1 MQIGNYTIS
10 STSPVFI
17 IAELSANHNG
27 SLDTAIET
35 IRAAKRA
42 GANAIKFQTYTADT
56 ITIDSKKED
65 FLIKGTIW
73 EGRNLHDLYS
83 EAFTPMGV
91 ARTIVRRGK
100 RRRIGMF
107 FIPI

>member
-17 IAELSANHNG
+17 KAELSANHNG

-56 ITIDSKKED
+56 ITIDSKKYW
-65 FLIKGTIW
+65 FSMKI
-73 EGRNLHDLYS
+73 
-83 EAFTPMGV
+83 
-91 ARTIVRRGK
+91 
-100 RRRIGMF
+100 
-107 FIPI
+107 